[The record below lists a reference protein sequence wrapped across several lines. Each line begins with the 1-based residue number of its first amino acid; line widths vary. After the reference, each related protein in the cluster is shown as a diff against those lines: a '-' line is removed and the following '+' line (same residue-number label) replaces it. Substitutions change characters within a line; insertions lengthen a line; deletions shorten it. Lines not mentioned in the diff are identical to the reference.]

1 MTGQGQGARGRAV
14 LAVVLLAAGAVIWAA
29 VPMTG
34 ATRGARPAL
43 IAAVLCVAL
52 SLVQLAGRV
61 AADRPG
67 AEQRAAAR
75 SAYSSALE
83 DAVLRVW
90 SAVTAVHWPEFAV
103 VAVLV
108 LEVLHPFSGWH
119 TAVLG
124 LVLIGFLLA
133 LHLAESDAG
142 PGILRAQLPL
152 LIAAAGLAVLSAG
165 AGLLPAA
172 SAGPAWLT
180 AVAAVAAVI
189 AAGLALPV

>member
-1 MTGQGQGARGRAV
+1 MTRLGALGRRRAGLAV
-14 LAVVLLAAGAVIWAA
+14 LLLAAGAVVWAA
-29 VPMTG
+29 VPMAG

-43 IAAVLCVAL
+43 IAAVLCVVL
-52 SLVQLAGRV
+52 SLVQLASRV
-61 AADRPG
+61 AAGRPG

-90 SAVTAVHWPEFAV
+90 YALTAVHWPEFAV

-108 LEVLHPFSGWH
+108 LEVLHPSRGWH

-124 LVLIGFLLA
+124 LVLVGYLLA
-133 LHLAESDAG
+133 LHLAESNPGA
-142 PGILRAQLPL
+142 GILRAQLPL

-165 AGLLPAA
+165 AGLLPTA
-172 SAGPAWLT
+172 SAGPAWLS
-180 AVAAVAAVI
+180 AIAAVAAVI

>member
-1 MTGQGQGARGRAV
+1 MTVRGRVV
-14 LAVVLLAAGAVIWAA
+14 LAVVLLAAGAVAWAA
-29 VPMTG
+29 LPVAG
-34 ATRGARPAL
+34 ATRGAKPAL
-43 IAAVLCVAL
+43 IAAVVCAAL
-52 SLVQLAGRV
+52 SLVQLAARV
-61 AADRPG
+61 AAGRPG

-75 SAYSSALE
+75 SAYSSPLT
-83 DAVLRVW
+83 DAVQQAW
-90 SAVTAVHWPEFAV
+90 SVVTSVRWPEFAV
-103 VAVLV
+103 VAILV
-108 LEVLHPFSGWH
+108 LEVLHPARAWH

-124 LVLIGFLLA
+124 LVLIGYLLT

-172 SAGPAWLT
+172 SAGPAWLS
-180 AVAAVAAVI
+180 AIAAVAAVI

>member
-1 MTGQGQGARGRAV
+1 MTRLGAPGRGRAG
-14 LAVVLLAAGAVIWAA
+14 LAVLLLAAGAVVWAA
-29 VPMTG
+29 VPMSG

-52 SLVQLAGRV
+52 SLIQLASRV
-61 AADRPG
+61 AAERPG

-90 SAVTAVHWPEFAV
+90 YALTAVHWPEFAV

-108 LEVLHPFSGWH
+108 LEVLHPSRGWH

-124 LVLIGFLLA
+124 LILVGYLLA
-133 LHLAESDAG
+133 LHLAESNPG

-152 LIAAAGLAVLSAG
+152 LIAAVGLAVLSAG

-172 SAGPAWLT
+172 SAGPAWLS
-180 AVAAVAAVI
+180 AIAAVAAVI